1 MTSWVRVG
9 EADMSQRLSRLQER
23 RALLQQ
29 KAALQRQ
36 QLGSAVEEIDSRI
49 RRVEAGLG
57 SARKF
62 LQRPA
67 VLAGG
72 AALGLLVGPRRALRL
87 AGQAALVVAAARRL
101 LRFVRPS

>member
-1 MTSWVRVG
+1 MSKRLG
-9 EADMSQRLSRLQER
+9 ELQER
-23 RALLQQ
+23 RALLQR
-29 KAALQRQ
+29 KSAAQRQ
-36 QLGSAVEEIDSRI
+36 ELGAAVEEIDVRI
-49 RRVEAGLG
+49 RRIEGGIG

-62 LQRPA
+62 LHRPA

-87 AGQAALVVAAARRL
+87 AGQAALVIAAARRL

>member
-1 MTSWVRVG
+1 
-9 EADMSQRLSRLQER
+9 MSKRLSALEER

-29 KAALQRQ
+29 KSDLQRR

-49 RRVEAGLG
+49 RSVEGGLG
-57 SARKF
+57 SVRNF
-62 LQRPA
+62 LKRPA

-72 AALGLLVGPRRALRL
+72 AALGLLVGPRKALRL
-87 AGQAALVVAAARRL
+87 AGQAALVIAAARRL

>member
-1 MTSWVRVG
+1 MRK
-9 EADMSQRLSRLQER
+9 RLSELQER
-23 RALLQQ
+23 RALLEQ
-29 KAALQRQ
+29 KSAQQRQ
-36 QLGSAVEEIDSRI
+36 QLGAAVDEIDSRI
-49 RRVEAGLG
+49 RRVEGGLG
-57 SARKF
+57 TARKF

>member
-1 MTSWVRVG
+1 
-9 EADMSQRLSRLQER
+9 MSKPPSALEER

-29 KAALQRQ
+29 KADLQRQ

-49 RRVEAGLG
+49 RRVEGKLG

-72 AALGLLVGPRRALRL
+72 AALGLMVGPRKALRL
-87 AGQAALVVAAARRL
+87 AGQAALVIAAARRL

>member
-1 MTSWVRVG
+1 MRK
-9 EADMSQRLSRLQER
+9 RLSELQER
-23 RALLQQ
+23 RALLEQ
-29 KAALQRQ
+29 KSAQQRQ
-36 QLGSAVEEIDSRI
+36 QLGAAVDEIDSRI
-49 RRVEAGLG
+49 RRVEGGLG

-62 LQRPA
+62 LRRPA

-87 AGQAALVVAAARRL
+87 AGQAALAVAAARRL

>member
-1 MTSWVRVG
+1 
-9 EADMSQRLSRLQER
+9 MSKRLSQLQER
-23 RALLQQ
+23 RALLEQ
-29 KAALQRQ
+29 KSALQRL
-36 QLGSAVEEIDSRI
+36 QLGAAVDEIDSRI
-49 RRVEAGLG
+49 RRVEGGLG

-62 LQRPA
+62 LRRPA

-87 AGQAALVVAAARRL
+87 AGQAALVIAAARRV

>member
-1 MTSWVRVG
+1 MNK
-9 EADMSQRLSRLQER
+9 RLSELQER
-23 RALLQQ
+23 RALLEQ
-29 KAALQRQ
+29 KSALQRR
-36 QLGSAVEEIDSRI
+36 QLGIAVDEIDSRI
-49 RRVEAGLG
+49 RRVEGGFG

-67 VLAGG
+67 VLAGS

>member
-1 MTSWVRVG
+1 MTKRFG
-9 EADMSQRLSRLQER
+9 QLQER
-23 RALLQQ
+23 RALLEH
-29 KAALQRQ
+29 KSALQRR

-49 RRVEAGLG
+49 RRVEGGLG
-57 SARKF
+57 TARKF

-87 AGQAALVVAAARRL
+87 AGQAALVIAAARRL

>member
-1 MTSWVRVG
+1 MRK
-9 EADMSQRLSRLQER
+9 RLSELQER
-23 RALLQQ
+23 RALLER
-29 KAALQRQ
+29 KSALQRQ
-36 QLGSAVEEIDSRI
+36 QLGAAVDEIDSRI
-49 RRVEAGLG
+49 RRVEGGLG
-57 SARKF
+57 TARKF

>member
-1 MTSWVRVG
+1 
-9 EADMSQRLSRLQER
+9 MSERLRLLEER
-23 RALLQQ
+23 RALLQR
-29 KAALQRQ
+29 KSAVQRQ
-36 QLGSAVEEIDSRI
+36 QLGLAVEEIDSRI
-49 RRVEAGLG
+49 RRVEGGLG

-62 LQRPA
+62 LKRPA

-101 LRFVRPS
+101 LRYVRPS

>member
-1 MTSWVRVG
+1 MRK
-9 EADMSQRLSRLQER
+9 RLSELQER
-23 RALLQQ
+23 RALLEQ
-29 KAALQRQ
+29 KSAQQRQ
-36 QLGSAVEEIDSRI
+36 QLGAAVDEIDSRI
-49 RRVEAGLG
+49 RRVEGGLG

-62 LQRPA
+62 LRRPA

>member
-1 MTSWVRVG
+1 VSK
-9 EADMSQRLSRLQER
+9 RLDHLGER
-23 RALLQQ
+23 RAMLQQ
-29 KAALQRQ
+29 KAAEQRRE
-36 QLGSAVEEIDSRI
+36 LGQAVEEIDARI
-49 RRVEAGLG
+49 RRVEGGLG
-57 SARKF
+57 SAKAF

-101 LRFVRPS
+101 LRYVRR

>member
-1 MTSWVRVG
+1 
-9 EADMSQRLSRLQER
+9 MSIRINLLEER
-23 RALLQQ
+23 RAQLRQ
-29 KAALQRQ
+29 KSAMQRQ
-36 QLGSAVEEIDSRI
+36 QLGVAVEEIDSRI
-49 RRVEAGLG
+49 RRVEGALG

-62 LQRPA
+62 VQRPA

-87 AGQAALVVAAARRL
+87 AGQAALAIAAARRL